1 MKKKFAFALAAT
13 ALATAAMAQN
23 GPLAQIRSVNGAVTI
38 TQNNQVVNAAP
49 GTALQAGTSV
59 TAGSSG
65 NAVIAFNNGCVLELK
80 PNQTVVISETVC
92 VAGAGAG
99 GGGGAGGAQVAGY
112 VAGGLVGLYT
122 VSELLDD
129 DTKPQPQPPQEQPP
143 APQPEKPG
151 SKPKP
156 KPPISGS

>member
-65 NAVIAFNNGCVLELK
+65 NAVIAFSNGCVLELK

-92 VAGAGAG
+92 VAGSG
-99 GGGGAGGAQVAGY
+99 GGGGGQVVGY

-129 DTKPQPQPPQEQPP
+129 DTKPKPQPQPPQEQPP